1 MKIYIAAD
9 HTGLEIKDAIRQFL
23 VNDNYDVEDCGAEK
37 YNPDDDYPDFIGLAA
52 ENVSKNPGSFGIVI
66 GGSGQ
71 GEQMAANKYPGIR
84 CALFYT
90 PAVPIDSID
99 INGTKSSDPYEIVKL
114 ARIHNNANMLSFG
127 SRFLKKEEAE
137 EATKAFIQT
146 EFSGEARH
154 QRRIDKITA
163 IENSK

>member
-9 HTGLEIKDAIRQFL
+9 HTGLDLKAAIRRYL
-23 VNDNYDVEDCGAEK
+23 VDDNYDVEDCGPEK
-37 YNPDDDYPDFIGLAA
+37 YDPDDDYPDFIGLAA
-52 ENVSKNPGSFGIVI
+52 QKVSQNPGSFGIVI

-90 PAVPIDSID
+90 AAAPIDSID
-99 INGTKSSDPYEIVKL
+99 INGTKSSDPFEIVKL

-127 SRFLKKEEAE
+127 VRFVTKEDAE
-137 EATKAFIQT
+137 KASKVFIET
-146 EFSGEARH
+146 PFSGEARH

-163 IENSK
+163 IENRS